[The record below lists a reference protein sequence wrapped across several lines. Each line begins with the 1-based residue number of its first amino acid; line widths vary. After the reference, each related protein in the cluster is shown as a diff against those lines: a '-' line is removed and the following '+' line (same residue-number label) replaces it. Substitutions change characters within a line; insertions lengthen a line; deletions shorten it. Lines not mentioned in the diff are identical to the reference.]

1 MQINTV
7 LKDYRK
13 YMFIDCG
20 IENHNSVFTSL
31 SEKDIANS
39 VRRLYIDLFELS
51 WFIYS

>member
-1 MQINTV
+1 MQINKV

-20 IENHNSVFTSL
+20 IENHHLVLVSL
-31 SEKDIANS
+31 SEKDDVNS

-51 WFIYS
+51 